1 MHSWYVL
8 RCPDN
13 NALSMAQQFT
23 DRGLQAFT
31 PLEYCATNIGE
42 EKLWQQVPS
51 RPDLLFVCATYD
63 DIHNIIIE
71 KKLGKLQFAYDNSAK
86 NTSTPLTIPHAA
98 MNNLIRIVECS
109 IPQSYSVT
117 DDEIHYRPGG
127 MVQVTDGPFKGI
139 IGRVARIHTQT
150 RVVVSIPGIISY
162 ATTYVPKHQL
172 TPVANND

>member
-1 MHSWYVL
+1 MLPRWYVL

-13 NALSMAQQFT
+13 NALSMAQEFT
-23 DRGLQAFT
+23 DKGIQAFT
-31 PLEYCATNIGE
+31 PLEYRATTLGE

-51 RPDLLFVCATYD
+51 RPDLLFLHATYD
-63 DIHNIIIE
+63 EIHDSIVAQ
-71 KKLGKLQFAYDNSAK
+71 KPGKLQFVYDNTAP
-86 NTSTPLTIPHAA
+86 NASTPLTIPQEA
-98 MNNLIRIVECS
+98 MNNLIRVVECS

-162 ATTYVPKHQL
+162 ATSYVPKHQL
-172 TPVANND
+172 TPVE

>member
-1 MHSWYVL
+1 MLSRWYVL

-13 NALSMAQQFT
+13 NALSMAKQFT
-23 DRGLQAFT
+23 DKGLQAFT
-31 PLEYCATNIGE
+31 PLEYRATTAGE

-71 KKLGKLQFAYDNSAK
+71 KKLGKLQFAYDNSAT

-98 MNNLIRIVECS
+98 MSNLIRIVECS

-117 DDEIHYRPGG
+117 DEEIHYRPGG

-172 TPVANND
+172 TPVD

>member
-1 MHSWYVL
+1 MLPRWYVL

-13 NALSMAQQFT
+13 NALSQAQAFA
-23 DRGLQAFT
+23 DKGIQAFT
-31 PLEYCATNIGE
+31 PLEYRATTLGE

-51 RPDLLFVCATYD
+51 RPDLLFLHATYD
-63 DIHNIIIE
+63 EIHDSIVAQRP
-71 KKLGKLQFAYDNSAK
+71 GRLQFVYDNTAP
-86 NTSTPLTIPHAA
+86 NASTPLTIPQEA
-98 MNNLIRIVECS
+98 MNNLIRVVEWS

-127 MVQVTDGPFKGI
+127 MVQLTDGPFKGI

-172 TPVANND
+172 TPVD

>member
-1 MHSWYVL
+1 MLPRWYVL

-13 NALSMAQQFT
+13 NALSMAQEFT
-23 DRGLQAFT
+23 DKGIQAFT
-31 PLEYCATNIGE
+31 PLEYRATTLGE

-51 RPDLLFVCATYD
+51 RPDLLFLHATYD
-63 DIHNIIIE
+63 EIHDSIVAQ
-71 KKLGKLQFAYDNSAK
+71 KSCRLQFVYDNTAP
-86 NTSTPLTIPHAA
+86 NASTPLTIPQEA
-98 MNNLIRIVECS
+98 MSNLIRVVECS

-127 MVQVTDGPFKGI
+127 MIQVTDGPFKGS

-172 TPVANND
+172 TPVE

>member
-1 MHSWYVL
+1 MLLWYVL

-13 NALSMAQQFT
+13 NALSMAKQFT
-23 DRGLQAFT
+23 DKGLQAFT
-31 PLEYCATNIGE
+31 PLEYRATTIGE

-71 KKLGKLQFAYDNSAK
+71 RKIDKLQFVYDNSIADYP
-86 NTSTPLTIPHAA
+86 TPLTIPHEA
-98 MNNLIRIVECS
+98 MKNLIRIVECS

-117 DDEIHYRPGG
+117 DEEIHYRPGG
-127 MVQVTDGPFKGI
+127 MVQVIDGPFKGI

-172 TPVANND
+172 APVE